1 MMRAPKWT
9 LLVAAAALVAT
20 AAGAQTA
27 DEVVE
32 KHLAAMG
39 GRAALSKLTTQ
50 TATGTITI
58 SVQGADLGGTLEI
71 YHKAPNKARTYFK
84 MDLSAMGA
92 GEMVVDQRCDG
103 KTAYASN
110 SMNGDREITGNQLQA
125 MLNATFP
132 TPLLAYKEAGAKVE
146 LAGKEKI
153 EGRDAH
159 VLVFTPKAG
168 PASKQYF
175 DAETFMLVRSVSK
188 MDVPEMG
195 GEVEQTTDVS
205 DYRDVDGMKVPFVLK
220 VSTPM
225 QGIAIALTKVEHNKP
240 IEDAMFSR
248 PGAK

>member
-1 MMRAPKWT
+1 MF
-9 LLVAAAALVAT
+9 LAAAAILVAG
-20 AAGAQTA
+20 AAAAQTA

-39 GRAALSKLTTQ
+39 GRAALGKITTQ
-50 TATGTITI
+50 QATGTITI
-58 SVQGADLGGTLEI
+58 SVQGNDLVGALEI

-84 MDLSAMGA
+84 MDLSSFGA

-110 SMNGDREITGNQLQA
+110 SMQGDREITGSQLQA
-125 MLNATFP
+125 MLNSTFP
-132 TPLLAYKEAGAKVE
+132 TPLLNYKEAGAKVE

-153 EGRDAH
+153 DGRDAH
-159 VLVFTPKAG
+159 VLVYTPKVG
-168 PASKQYF
+168 PASKQF
-175 DAETFMLVRSVSK
+175 LDAETYLLVRAVSK
-188 MDVPEMG
+188 VDVPEMG
-195 GEVEQTTDVS
+195 GEIEQTTDAS
-205 DYRDVDGMKVPFVLK
+205 DYRDVDGMKVPFVVK

-248 PGAK
+248 PAAK